1 MKKVITAVVLIT
13 TLILCACS
21 SSSDASVYQRIS
33 TVEAIQMMDELDT
46 YIILDVRSESEFE
59 AQHINGA
66 ILIPVSELR
75 SRAEK
80 ELPDKDAVIF
90 VYCRA
95 GNRSAEAARL
105 LISMGYTNVY
115 DMGGIGDWPNETV
128 S

>member
-1 MKKVITAVVLIT
+1 
-13 TLILCACS
+13 
-21 SSSDASVYQRIS
+21 
-33 TVEAIQMMDELDT
+33 MMDELDT